1 MENRI
6 NLFFGIYYYD
16 SKIIHV
22 SWDENYPEY
31 FTFLTLDMWI
41 CLVKIFK
48 SQFFQTKIICK
59 EIENLEEKDQ
69 IYFYQ

>member
-6 NLFFGIYYYD
+6 NLFFGTYYYD

-31 FTFLTLDMWI
+31 FTFLTLDM
-41 CLVKIFK
+41 
-48 SQFFQTKIICK
+48 
-59 EIENLEEKDQ
+59 
-69 IYFYQ
+69 